1 MTSAPD
7 DKGELSGK
15 TIPQTSIPRT
25 MTVSKRPWTL
35 IVVFVLSSVFVITF
49 AVARHFTK
57 AVTPSGTIDK
67 LVTAFK
73 NGDVET
79 LLTDPELNFRER
91 ALKDIEKRGLEEYNK
106 VDAAFDQCL
115 EVGLD
120 KYRKLRSEIVI
131 RGEEAYKDLSQDDQ
145 KYIKALS
152 KNEWIFSRGMEE
164 IAGQDL
170 MGVDDPTVFFDEE
183 KGEAFIQSLL
193 GKEEEGET
201 PAEKGKGKKKTAKKG
216 QAKGGGAMREAF
228 EDLKKKVYA
237 AGSKAFL
244 ALPREE
250 RDLLE
255 RKSRMDFVI
264 REGMKG
270 LSQEDMQLVRGPE
283 IFAEG
288 ADEEVEA
295 AALCLPLVSLA
306 QQELLKGKDY
316 KDFIS
321 KKDHYIM
328 KTGREKYEKFLQALF
343 GQCSYEIAKTKAY
356 GKDLF
361 DIIRVSRAAVEL
373 SWKGCKGVETFI
385 PPSFMLELRDGKWRI
400 VEEPEPFK
408 DEEALEIEEPPPGQA
423 DDAPEPVQKEAEP

>member
-35 IVVFVLSSVFVITF
+35 IVVFILSSIFVITF

-57 AVTPSGTIDK
+57 TVTPSGTINK

-73 NGDVET
+73 NGDVEM
-79 LLTDPELNFRER
+79 LMTDPELNFRER

-120 KYRKLRSEIVI
+120 KYRKLKSEVMV
-131 RGEEAYKDLSQDDQ
+131 RGEEAYKDLSQDEQ
-145 KYIKALS
+145 KYVKALS

-170 MGVDDPTVFFDEE
+170 MGVEDPAVFFDEE
-183 KGEAFIQSLL
+183 KGEAFIQTLL
-193 GKEEEGET
+193 GKQEGGET
-201 PAEKGKGKKKTAKKG
+201 PADKGKGKKKTAKKG
-216 QAKGGGAMREAF
+216 QGKGGAVRDAF
-228 EDLKKKVYA
+228 EELRKKVYA

-270 LSQEDMQLVRGPE
+270 LSQEDLQIVRGPE

-288 ADEEVEA
+288 ADENVEA
-295 AALCLPLVSLA
+295 AALCIPLVSLA

-373 SWKGCKGVETFI
+373 RWKGCKGVETFI
-385 PPSFMLELRDGKWRI
+385 PPSFMLELREGKWRI
-400 VEEPEPFK
+400 IDEPEPF
-408 DEEALEIEEPPPGQA
+408 EAEHEAEIKEPPPGETN
-423 DDAPEPVQKEAEP
+423 DAPEPAQKEAAP

>member
-1 MTSAPD
+1 MSGAPD
-7 DKGELSGK
+7 DKGDLSGK

-35 IVVFVLSSVFVITF
+35 IVVFVLSSIFVATF
-49 AVARHFTK
+49 SVARHYTK
-57 AVTPSGTIDK
+57 TVTPSGTIDK

-73 NGDVET
+73 NGDVEM
-79 LLTDPELNFRER
+79 LMTDPELNFRER
-91 ALKDIEKRGLEEYNK
+91 ALKDMEKRGLEEYNK
-106 VDAAFDQCL
+106 VDAAFDKCL

-120 KYRKLRSEIVI
+120 KYRKLKSEIVV
-131 RGEEAYKDLSQDDQ
+131 RGEEAYKNLSQDEQ

-152 KNEWIFSRGMEE
+152 KNEWIFTRGVEE
-164 IAGQDL
+164 VAGQDL
-170 MGVDDPTVFFDEE
+170 MGVDDPTVFFDEDKE
-183 KGEAFIQSLL
+183 DAFIQSLV
-193 GKEEEGET
+193 GKQEEGA
-201 PAEKGKGKKKTAKKG
+201 PAAEKGKGKKKTTKKG
-216 QAKGGGAMREAF
+216 QSKGGGAVREAF

-270 LSQEDMQLVRGPE
+270 MGQEDLQLIAGPE

-295 AALCLPLVSLA
+295 AALCLPLVSPG

-316 KDFIS
+316 IDFIT

-328 KTGREKYEKFLQALF
+328 KTGREKYETFLRALF
-343 GQCSYEIAKTKAY
+343 GQCSYEITKTKAY
-356 GKDLF
+356 GKDVF

-373 SWKGCKGVETFI
+373 RWKGCKGVETFI
-385 PPSFMLELRDGKWRI
+385 PPSFMLELKEGKWRI
-400 VEEPEPFK
+400 NLEPKPFEAAEGVAKPPSQDVQDAREPAGE
-408 DEEALEIEEPPPGQA
+408 EEA
-423 DDAPEPVQKEAEP
+423 AP